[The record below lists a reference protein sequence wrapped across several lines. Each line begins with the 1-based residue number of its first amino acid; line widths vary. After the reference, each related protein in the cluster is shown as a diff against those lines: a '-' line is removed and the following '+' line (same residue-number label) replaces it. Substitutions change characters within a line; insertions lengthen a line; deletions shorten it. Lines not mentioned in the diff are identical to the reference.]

1 MTSNHIP
8 VGIYVNL
15 ITDVIVPSLRQLPR
29 GSVIP
34 EG

>member
-15 ITDVIVPSLRQLPR
+15 ITDVIVPSLRPPAARL
-29 GSVIP
+29 SDS
-34 EG
+34 